1 MIPVV
6 WSAPAARGPVTGT
19 VVVPGSKS
27 LTNRHL
33 LLASLADGPTTL
45 HGALVSRDADLML
58 GAIQA
63 LGVAVERTP
72 DDATWVLTPPTAL
85 RAGGRIDCG
94 LAGTVLRFVPPV
106 AALAGGPVEFDGDAA
121 ARTRPIAPLL
131 TALAELGVE
140 VDHGGRHTLPF
151 TVLGTGSVRG
161 GEVGVD
167 ASASSQFVS
176 ALLLAAP
183 RFEQGLTLRHTGERL
198 PSLPHIEMTVQTLR
212 GAGVQVDT
220 PSRGVWHVSP
230 GLVSGRE
237 VTVEPDL
244 SSAAPFLAA
253 AAATGGT
260 VTIGGWPTSTTQAGD
275 RMREILSTM
284 GAQVELAPPVLNTG
298 PNDGATGRGHGGTG
312 THNGSPGSETT
323 KTAVLTVTGPPPG
336 QLRGADLDLHDVGE
350 LTPVVAA
357 LAALAATPS
366 RLSGIAHLRGHETD
380 RLAALESEL
389 CRLGGDVTQTEDG
402 LDISPTRL
410 FPAQLQTYEDHRMVM
425 AAAVLALAVP
435 GTEVLGAGTV
445 AKTFPSFERVWTSLV
460 LGAGATAPA
469 GDALR

>member
-1 MIPVV
+1 M
-6 WSAPAARGPVTGT
+6 
-19 VVVPGSKS
+19 VPGSKS

-33 LLASLADGPTTL
+33 LLATLADSPTTL
-45 HGALVSRDADLML
+45 HGPLVSRDAELML
-58 GAIQA
+58 GAIQQ
-63 LGVAVERTP
+63 LGVQVERAP
-72 DDATWVLTPPTAL
+72 HDATWVLTPPPVL
-85 RAGGRIDCG
+85 HGGGHVDCG

-106 AALAGGPVEFDGDAA
+106 AALADGPVAFDGDEA

-131 TALAELGVE
+131 TALAELGIE
-140 VDHGGRHTLPF
+140 VDHGGGHRLPF
-151 TVLGTGSVRG
+151 TVQGTGTVRG

-183 RFEQGLTLRHTGERL
+183 RFEQGLTLRHTGDRL
-198 PSLPHIEMTVQTLR
+198 PSLPHIEMTVQALR
-212 GAGVQVDT
+212 GAGVQVSS
-220 PSRGVWHVSP
+220 PSPGVWHVAP
-230 GLVSGRE
+230 GPISGRE
-237 VTVEPDL
+237 IVVEPDL

-260 VTIGGWPTSTTQAGD
+260 VTVRDWPTSTTQAGD
-275 RMREILSTM
+275 RMREILTTM
-284 GAQVELAPPVLNTG
+284 GAQVELTPVGTDTADLTITG
-298 PNDGATGRGHGGTG
+298 PAQ
-312 THNGSPGSETT
+312 
-323 KTAVLTVTGPPPG
+323 G

-366 RLSGIAHLRGHETD
+366 RLTGIAHLRGHETD

-389 CRLGGDVTQTEDG
+389 CRLGGDVAQTQDG
-402 LDISPTRL
+402 LDIAPARL
-410 FPAQLQTYEDHRMVM
+410 YPAQLQTYEDHRMVM

-445 AKTFPSFERVWTSLV
+445 AKTFPAFEQVWTSLV
-460 LGAGATAPA
+460 LGAGASAA
-469 GDALR
+469 SGDAFR